1 MLKIKFVFALYWTF
15 IQGSRNHKC
24 FRCLFLWGSGSI
36 AWQWAAA
43 WCISWQETNVCFVLL
58 CNSFQ
63 YRLAVLKAKLVGAT
77 VGLNAGSMPSGLGM
91 EHVNSDDYSVTSHVL
106 NWHGGPIRCWGMQTN
121 HSSMDLFTLP
131 QKKEIVLFLL
141 VLCNS
146 LKIPLKK
153 CNFELS
159 LVFSSIDC
167 FNSYV
172 MVQNDILKSNTGI
185 WLFFRDLIQSWLP
198 WWCF

>member
-1 MLKIKFVFALYWTF
+1 MFSLFVFV
-15 IQGSRNHKC
+15 GV
-24 FRCLFLWGSGSI
+24 
-36 AWQWAAA
+36 WQH
-43 WCISWQETNVCFVLL
+43 C
-58 CNSFQ
+58 
-63 YRLAVLKAKLVGAT
+63 LAVGSSMMYKLAGNKCVLCTAVQLIPIQVGGSESKTGRSHCWFKCREHAIR
-77 VGLNAGSMPSGLGM
+77 AG
-91 EHVNSDDYSVTSHVL
+91 
-106 NWHGGPIRCWGMQTN
+106 HGTCQFWWLQCYKPCLELARRPVAPIRCWGMQTS